1 MMVARGATATT
12 TAITTATATATAT
25 TTADSSAALRNDNK
39 RTGNGKCNG
48 SCNCN
53 CNCNAMQRLD
63 GAGAGGDW
71 SGLLEAL
78 HCCVGYAGEKEDRED
93 YGDLPWGVVAFFH

>member
-48 SCNCN
+48 SCN